1 MSEEPSEEEV
11 LEEGEEEEEPEVLLA
26 EKRYDEIDEI
36 LSKTMKVDKKR
47 EWSINDMLDVVFLNK
62 RLGIPVFI
70 ALMWAVF
77 QLVFTFG
84 APFQSLI
91 SDKIFGAWLPD
102 LTNAVIPNKIV
113 LSFLNNAI
121 FNGVGTVLSFIP
133 IIFLLFLVLAILEDC
148 GYMARA
154 AFVMDKAMYKLGLHG
169 KSFIPLISGF
179 GCNIPGVMACRTIG
193 SEKDRK
199 LTILVNPLISC
210 GARMVIYTFIAGAI
224 FPAEMV
230 GTVIFSIVFLGV
242 ALAIAMAVLFRHTL
256 FKGSPSAFMM
266 ELPRYAIPTAKAS
279 ILHMWERGKWFIYKA
294 GTIIFGIVVLVWF
307 LQVLPWGPTQGGQ
320 LIEYSYIAMIGHFLQ
335 PSVEIFG
342 WDWKTAVALFFG
354 FMAKETVVA
363 TMETLGQTAE
373 VLPSVLT
380 PLSAYALLAFSLI
393 YVPCVACM
401 ATIWREMSLKW
412 MFFAIAYLMI
422 LAGLISLVIIG
433 IGHFLLGMPIH
444 V

>member
-11 LEEGEEEEEPEVLLA
+11 LEEEEEEPEVLLA

-62 RLGIPVFI
+62 TLGIPVFV

-84 APFQSLI
+84 APFQDVIANFFGWIGTLAEVGLPQYPIVANFI
-91 SDKIFGAWLPD
+91 SA
-102 LTNAVIPNKIV
+102 
-113 LSFLNNAI
+113 AI
-121 FNGVGTVLSFIP
+121 CNGVGTVMSFIP
-133 IIFLLFLVLAILEDC
+133 IIFLLFLVLAMLEDC
-148 GYMARA
+148 GYMSRA
-154 AFVMDKAMYKLGLHG
+154 AFVMDRAMYKLGLHG
-169 KSFIPLISGF
+169 KSFIPLICGF
-179 GCNIPGVMACRTIG
+179 GCNIPGIMACRTIG
-193 SEKDRK
+193 SEKDRN
-199 LTILVNPLISC
+199 LTILVDPLISC
-210 GARMVIYTFIAGAI
+210 GARMVIYMYIAGAI
-224 FPAEMV
+224 FPAAMV
-230 GTVIFSIVFLGV
+230 GTAVFSIVILGV
-242 ALAIAMAVLFRHTL
+242 VLAVAMAVLFRHTL
-256 FKGSPSAFMM
+256 FKGKPSAFMM

-294 GTIIFGIVVLVWF
+294 GTIIFGITIIVWF
-307 LQVLPWGPTQGGQ
+307 LEVLPWGPTQGGTV
-320 LIEYSYIAMIGHFLQ
+320 IENSYIAMIGHFLQ

-412 MFFAIAYLMI
+412 MLFAIAYLMI

>member
-11 LEEGEEEEEPEVLLA
+11 LEEEEQEEPEVLLA

-84 APFQSLI
+84 APFQDVIVNFFGWIGTLAEEGLPQYPIVANFI
-91 SDKIFGAWLPD
+91 SA
-102 LTNAVIPNKIV
+102 
-113 LSFLNNAI
+113 AI
-121 FNGVGTVLSFIP
+121 CNGVGTVLSFIP

-256 FKGSPSAFMM
+256 FKGTPSAFMM

-279 ILHMWERGKWFIYKA
+279 IIHMWERGKWFIYKA
-294 GTIIFGIVVLVWF
+294 GTIIFGIVVIVWF
-307 LQVLPWGPTQGGQ
+307 LQVLPWGPTQGGTE
-320 LIEYSYIAMIGHFLQ
+320 IEYSYIAMIGHFLQ

-412 MFFAIAYLMI
+412 MLFAIAYLMI